1 MDEEDFLLL
10 DDEEDEETSP
20 PKSKSGS
27 VKTEKSS
34 PVNIISN
41 ISKTVG
47 EGFSQIPLKIKQSS
61 DMKKLLE
68 ERKNKII
75 PFAKSADSIL
85 DADLVADGTYEIEWG
100 INGMDCADCA
110 MKAKIA
116 VNRLPG
122 VHNVKVS
129 VTEGNVRFDL
139 DLSKGKVSRAN
150 SVLESLGHNPMI
162 TWQTVSGMTPTMV
175 ANNLG
180 IDRQVLRTVLLE
192 VPGMINVRFEDGKI
206 EFQKITFTSMKLKE
220 LSDERLQQLFGQ
232 DFKLQKST
240 ISKLR
245 PDQVQLL
252 SAVMII
258 PVLLGVI
265 AIGQLDYIPDFAALL
280 LSLIGISFAGF
291 PMFRSAIA
299 SIQNMFLGFQVLTS
313 LAVIGAMLM
322 QEYPE
327 ALIVTGL
334 VAFASHLEESALVRA
349 RNAMQGGL
357 DRLPRLAR
365 LSSST
370 QVSCCNDDS
379 CSSNVQKEPEACC
392 DDDSC
397 SSNVQKEPEACCAD
411 DSCSSNVKKESEACC
426 DDDSCDSNVEKTDS
440 EDDWLP
446 IEALEIGDI
455 VEIRSGEVVPVDGII
470 IEGSGAIDRA
480 PLTGEPIPVSIA
492 KGDFVEAGLVLVR
505 GPIIVSCEASGETTR
520 LASLIDLVRRY
531 REQPTRT
538 QTTIERFTAFWVP
551 FVLFGSL
558 LYGILTKDFV
568 TTLVLWVVSC
578 PCSLLLAAPVP
589 HATALSSASA
599 SGLVARGGD
608 VLESAASIELALL
621 DKTGTLT
628 TGHPKIGEFIC
639 TDKHKEA
646 DILAIVSALEK
657 RSNHPYAKAII
668 SLAEESG
675 IKPKK
680 VTGISDGDAGVS
692 GKLSGK
698 EIIFGRADWLLS
710 QGVEITEDIQKV
722 LDSSRKRGHGV
733 SVLSLSGKSVAAF
746 SFIHDDA
753 RDGVKEMVHALQ
765 EQGIIVEIL
774 SGDEQSSVESFAT
787 QLGIDPSICR
797 GNVDPEGKAQ
807 WVEERSKARST
818 LMAGDG
824 FNDAGALA
832 AANIGV
838 AVGSGDQV
846 NLEAADVL
854 IPGDDPRAI
863 VRLLELAKR
872 TRMVVNV
879 NIAISVVVTLILVL
893 TTLAGVNTSIAAGIA
908 IHEASVFLIIINGM
922 FVSSN
927 NTRRTTVLVDLMKD
941 LVNDLKEAFSVLL
954 GASNT
959 TA

>member
-1 MDEEDFLLL
+1 MDEEEFLLL
-10 DDEEDEETSP
+10 DDDEDELIISP
-20 PKSKSGS
+20 NDKSITDKV
-27 VKTEKSS
+27 VKNTPAE
-34 PVNIISN
+34 ILSN

-47 EGFSQIPLKIKQSS
+47 DSISQIPLKIKESS
-61 DMKKLLE
+61 DLKKSVKE
-68 ERKNKII
+68 KNDNII
-75 PFAKSADSIL
+75 SFAKSADKIL
-85 DADLVADGTYEIEWG
+85 DADLVVDGTYNIEWG
-100 INGMDCADCA
+100 IGGMDCADCA
-110 MKAKIA
+110 MKARKA

-122 VHNVKVS
+122 VNNVKIS
-129 VTEGNVRFDL
+129 VTEGIVRMDL
-139 DLSKGKVSRAN
+139 DLAKGKLSRAN
-150 SVLESLGHNPMI
+150 SVLESLGHNPEI
-162 TWQTVSGMTPTMV
+162 LWQSVSGLTPSRAAT
-175 ANNLG
+175 NLG
-180 IDRQVLRTVLLE
+180 IERKMLRTALLE

-206 EFQKITFTSMKLKE
+206 EFQRITFTSIKMKE
-220 LSDERLQQLFGQ
+220 ISNERLQQLLGS
-232 DFKLQKST
+232 DLKLEEST
-240 ISKLR
+240 TSKLR

-252 SAVMII
+252 SAVLTL
-258 PVLLGVI
+258 PLLAGVI
-265 AIGQLDYIPDFAALL
+265 AIDTLNSIPDSLAILL
-280 LSLIGISFAGF
+280 CLIGVSFAGF
-291 PMFRSAIA
+291 PMFKAAIA
-299 SIQNMFLGFQVLTS
+299 SIQNRVLGFQVLTS

-334 VAFASHLEESALVRA
+334 VAFASHLEESALVKA

-370 QVSCCNDDS
+370 ETS
-379 CSSNVQKEPEACC
+379 CC
-392 DDDSC
+392 DDDNCDSIVK
-397 SSNVQKEPEACCAD
+397 SVEA
-411 DSCSSNVKKESEACC
+411 NCC
-426 DDDSCDSNVEKTDS
+426 DDDTCDSNVKVSTS
-440 EDDWLP
+440 EDEWLP
-446 IEALEIGDI
+446 IESLAIGDI
-455 VEIRSGEVVPVDGII
+455 VEIRSGEIVPVDGVI

-480 PLTGEPIPVSIA
+480 PLTGEPIPISVI

-505 GPIIVSCEASGETTR
+505 GPILVRCEASGDTTR
-520 LASLIDLVRRY
+520 LSSLIDLVRSY
-531 REQPTRT
+531 REKPTRT
-538 QTTIERFTAFWVP
+538 QTTIERFTAIWVP
-551 FVLFGSL
+551 FVLVSSL
-558 LYGILTKDFV
+558 LYGALTKDFR
-568 TTLVLWVVSC
+568 TTLILWVVSC

-589 HATALSSASA
+589 HATALSTASA

-608 VLESAASIELALL
+608 VLESAASVELALL

-628 TGHPKIGEFIC
+628 TGHPKIGEFVC
-639 TDKHKEA
+639 TGKHKKDE
-646 DILAIVSALEK
+646 ILSMVCALEQ

-668 SLAEESG
+668 SLATESNVM
-675 IKPKK
+675 PKK
-680 VTGISDGDAGVS
+680 ITGISDGDAGVS
-692 GKLSGK
+692 GKISGQ
-698 EIIFGRADWLLS
+698 EIIFGRADWLIS
-710 QGVEITEDIQKV
+710 QGVEITDEIQSI
-722 LDSSRKRGHGV
+722 LDSSRKKGHGV

-753 RDGVKEMVHALQ
+753 REGVKEMVQMLQ

-774 SGDEQSSVESFAT
+774 SGDEQSSVESFAS

-807 WVEERSKARST
+807 WVEERSKARRT

-863 VRLLELAKR
+863 VRLLQLAKR
-872 TRMVVNV
+872 TKLIV
-879 NIAISVVVTLILVL
+879 NINITISVAITLILVL
-893 TTLAGVNTSIAAGIA
+893 TTLLNINQSIAAGIA

-927 NTRRTTVLVDLMKD
+927 NSGRTTVLIDLMKD
-941 LVNDLKEAFSVLL
+941 LAKDLKEAFVVLF
-954 GASNT
+954 ASNNT

>member
-1 MDEEDFLLL
+1 MGEEEFLLL
-10 DDEEDEETSP
+10 DDDEDELIISSND
-20 PKSKSGS
+20 KSITDKV
-27 VKTEKSS
+27 VKNTPAE
-34 PVNIISN
+34 ILSN

-47 EGFSQIPLKIKQSS
+47 DSISQIPLKMKESS
-61 DMKKLLE
+61 DLKKSVKE
-68 ERKNKII
+68 KNDNII
-75 PFAKSADSIL
+75 SFAKSADKIL
-85 DADLVADGTYEIEWG
+85 DADLVVDGTYNIEWG
-100 INGMDCADCA
+100 IGGMDCADCA
-110 MKAKIA
+110 MKARKA

-122 VHNVKVS
+122 VNNVKIS
-129 VTEGNVRFDL
+129 VTEGIVRMDL
-139 DLSKGKVSRAN
+139 DLAKGKLSRAN
-150 SVLESLGHNPMI
+150 SVLESLGHNPEI
-162 TWQTVSGMTPTMV
+162 LWQSVSGLTPSRAAT
-175 ANNLG
+175 NLG
-180 IDRQVLRTVLLE
+180 IERKMLRTALLE

-206 EFQKITFTSMKLKE
+206 EFQRITFTSIKMKE
-220 LSDERLQQLFGQ
+220 ISNERLQQLLGS
-232 DFKLQKST
+232 DLKLEEST
-240 ISKLR
+240 TSKLR

-252 SAVMII
+252 SAVLTL
-258 PVLLGVI
+258 PLLAGVI
-265 AIGQLDYIPDFAALL
+265 AIDTLNSIPDSLAILL
-280 LSLIGISFAGF
+280 CLIGVSFAGF
-291 PMFRSAIA
+291 PMFKAAIA
-299 SIQNMFLGFQVLTS
+299 SIQNRVLGFQVLTS

-334 VAFASHLEESALVRA
+334 VAFASHLEESALVKA

-370 QVSCCNDDS
+370 ETS
-379 CSSNVQKEPEACC
+379 CC
-392 DDDSC
+392 DDDNCDSIVK
-397 SSNVQKEPEACCAD
+397 SVEA
-411 DSCSSNVKKESEACC
+411 NCC
-426 DDDSCDSNVEKTDS
+426 DDDTCDSNVKVSTS
-440 EDDWLP
+440 EDEWLP
-446 IEALEIGDI
+446 IESLAIGDI
-455 VEIRSGEVVPVDGII
+455 VEIRSGEIVPVDGVI

-480 PLTGEPIPVSIA
+480 PLTGEPIPISVI

-505 GPIIVSCEASGETTR
+505 GPILVRCEASGDTTR
-520 LASLIDLVRRY
+520 LSSLIDLVRSY
-531 REQPTRT
+531 REKPTRT
-538 QTTIERFTAFWVP
+538 QTTIERFTAIWVP
-551 FVLFGSL
+551 FVLVSSL
-558 LYGILTKDFV
+558 LYGALTKDFR
-568 TTLVLWVVSC
+568 TTLILWVVSC

-589 HATALSSASA
+589 HATALSTASA

-608 VLESAASIELALL
+608 VLESAASVELALL

-628 TGHPKIGEFIC
+628 TGHPKIGEFVC
-639 TDKHKEA
+639 TGKHKKDE
-646 DILAIVSALEK
+646 ILSMVCALEQ

-668 SLAEESG
+668 SLATESNVM
-675 IKPKK
+675 PKK
-680 VTGISDGDAGVS
+680 ITGISDGDAGVS
-692 GKLSGK
+692 GKISGQ
-698 EIIFGRADWLLS
+698 EIIFGRADWLIS
-710 QGVEITEDIQKV
+710 QGVEITDEIQSI
-722 LDSSRKRGHGV
+722 LDSSRKKGHGV

-753 RDGVKEMVHALQ
+753 REGVKEMVQMLQ

-774 SGDEQSSVESFAT
+774 SGDEQSSVESFAS

-807 WVEERSKARST
+807 WVEERSKARRT

-863 VRLLELAKR
+863 VRLLQLAKR
-872 TRMVVNV
+872 TKLIV
-879 NIAISVVVTLILVL
+879 NINITISVAITLILVL
-893 TTLAGVNTSIAAGIA
+893 TTLLNINQSIAAGIA

-927 NTRRTTVLVDLMKD
+927 NSGRTAVLIDLMKD
-941 LVNDLKEAFSVLL
+941 LAKDLKEAFVVLFT
-954 GASNT
+954 SNNT

>member
-1 MDEEDFLLL
+1 MDEEEFLLL
-10 DDEEDEETSP
+10 DDDEDELIISP
-20 PKSKSGS
+20 NDKSITDKV
-27 VKTEKSS
+27 VKNTPAE
-34 PVNIISN
+34 ILSN

-47 EGFSQIPLKIKQSS
+47 DSISQIPLKMKESS
-61 DMKKLLE
+61 DLKKSVKE
-68 ERKNKII
+68 KNDNII
-75 PFAKSADSIL
+75 SFAKSADKIL
-85 DADLVADGTYEIEWG
+85 DADLVVDGTYNIEWG
-100 INGMDCADCA
+100 IGGMDCADCA
-110 MKAKIA
+110 MKARKA

-122 VHNVKVS
+122 VNNVKIS
-129 VTEGNVRFDL
+129 VTEGIVRMDL
-139 DLSKGKVSRAN
+139 DLAKGKLSRAN
-150 SVLESLGHNPMI
+150 SVLESLGHNPEI
-162 TWQTVSGMTPTMV
+162 LWQSVSGLTPSRAAT
-175 ANNLG
+175 NLG
-180 IDRQVLRTVLLE
+180 IERKMLRTALLE

-206 EFQKITFTSMKLKE
+206 EFQRITFTSIKMKE
-220 LSDERLQQLFGQ
+220 ISNERLQQLLGS
-232 DFKLQKST
+232 DLKLEEST
-240 ISKLR
+240 TSKLR

-252 SAVMII
+252 SAVLTL
-258 PVLLGVI
+258 PLLAGVI
-265 AIGQLDYIPDFAALL
+265 AIDTLNSIPDSLAILL
-280 LSLIGISFAGF
+280 CLIGVSFAGF
-291 PMFRSAIA
+291 PMFKAAIA
-299 SIQNMFLGFQVLTS
+299 SIQNRVLGFQVLTS

-334 VAFASHLEESALVRA
+334 VAFASHLEESALVKA

-370 QVSCCNDDS
+370 ETS
-379 CSSNVQKEPEACC
+379 CC
-392 DDDSC
+392 DDDNCDSIVK
-397 SSNVQKEPEACCAD
+397 SVEA
-411 DSCSSNVKKESEACC
+411 NCC
-426 DDDSCDSNVEKTDS
+426 DDDTCDSNVKVSTS
-440 EDDWLP
+440 EDEWLP
-446 IEALEIGDI
+446 IESLAIGDI
-455 VEIRSGEVVPVDGII
+455 VEIRSGEIVPVDGVI

-480 PLTGEPIPVSIA
+480 PLTGEPIPISVI

-505 GPIIVSCEASGETTR
+505 GPILVRCEASGDTTR
-520 LASLIDLVRRY
+520 LSSLIDLVRSY
-531 REQPTRT
+531 REKPTRT
-538 QTTIERFTAFWVP
+538 QTTIERFTAIWVP
-551 FVLFGSL
+551 FVLVSSL
-558 LYGILTKDFV
+558 LYGALTKDFR
-568 TTLVLWVVSC
+568 TTLILWVVSC

-589 HATALSSASA
+589 HATALSTASA

-608 VLESAASIELALL
+608 VLESAASVELALL

-628 TGHPKIGEFIC
+628 TGHPKIGEFVC
-639 TDKHKEA
+639 TGKHKKDE
-646 DILAIVSALEK
+646 ILSMVCALEQ

-668 SLAEESG
+668 SLATESNVM
-675 IKPKK
+675 PKK
-680 VTGISDGDAGVS
+680 ITGISDGDAGVS
-692 GKLSGK
+692 GKISGQ
-698 EIIFGRADWLLS
+698 EIIFGRADWLIS
-710 QGVEITEDIQKV
+710 QGVEITDEIQSI
-722 LDSSRKRGHGV
+722 LDSSRKKGHGV

-753 RDGVKEMVHALQ
+753 REGVKEMVQMLQ

-774 SGDEQSSVESFAT
+774 SGDEQSSVESFAS

-807 WVEERSKARST
+807 WVEERSKARRT

-863 VRLLELAKR
+863 VRLLQLAKR
-872 TRMVVNV
+872 TKLIV
-879 NIAISVVVTLILVL
+879 NINITISVAITLILVL
-893 TTLAGVNTSIAAGIA
+893 TTLLNINQSIAAGIA

-927 NTRRTTVLVDLMKD
+927 NSGRTTVLIDLMKD
-941 LVNDLKEAFSVLL
+941 LAKDLKEAFVVLF
-954 GASNT
+954 ASNNT

>member
-1 MDEEDFLLL
+1 MDEEEFLLL
-10 DDEEDEETSP
+10 DDDEDELIISSND
-20 PKSKSGS
+20 KSITDKV
-27 VKTEKSS
+27 VKNTPAE
-34 PVNIISN
+34 ILSN

-47 EGFSQIPLKIKQSS
+47 DSISQIPLKIKESS
-61 DMKKLLE
+61 DLKKSVKE
-68 ERKNKII
+68 KNDNII
-75 PFAKSADSIL
+75 SFAKSADKIL
-85 DADLVADGTYEIEWG
+85 DADLVVDGTYNIEWG
-100 INGMDCADCA
+100 IGGMDCADCA
-110 MKAKIA
+110 MKARKA

-122 VHNVKVS
+122 VNNVKIS
-129 VTEGNVRFDL
+129 VTEGIVRMDL
-139 DLSKGKVSRAN
+139 DLAKGKLSRAN
-150 SVLESLGHNPMI
+150 SVLESLGHNPEI
-162 TWQTVSGMTPTMV
+162 LWQSVSGLTPSRAAT
-175 ANNLG
+175 NLG
-180 IDRQVLRTVLLE
+180 IERKMLRTALLE

-206 EFQKITFTSMKLKE
+206 EFQRITFTSIKMKE
-220 LSDERLQQLFGQ
+220 ISNERLQQLLGS
-232 DFKLQKST
+232 DLKLEEST
-240 ISKLR
+240 TSKLR

-252 SAVMII
+252 SAVLTL
-258 PVLLGVI
+258 PLLAGVI
-265 AIGQLDYIPDFAALL
+265 AIDTLNSIPDSLAILL
-280 LSLIGISFAGF
+280 CLIGVSFAGF
-291 PMFRSAIA
+291 PMFKAAIA
-299 SIQNMFLGFQVLTS
+299 SIQNRVLGFQVLTS

-334 VAFASHLEESALVRA
+334 VAFASHLEESALVKA

-370 QVSCCNDDS
+370 ETS
-379 CSSNVQKEPEACC
+379 CC
-392 DDDSC
+392 DDDNCDSIVK
-397 SSNVQKEPEACCAD
+397 SVEA
-411 DSCSSNVKKESEACC
+411 NCC
-426 DDDSCDSNVEKTDS
+426 DDDTCDSNVKVSTS
-440 EDDWLP
+440 EDEWLP
-446 IEALEIGDI
+446 IESLAIGDI
-455 VEIRSGEVVPVDGII
+455 VEIRSGEIVPVDGVI

-480 PLTGEPIPVSIA
+480 PLTGEPIPISVI

-505 GPIIVSCEASGETTR
+505 GPILVRCEASGDTTR
-520 LASLIDLVRRY
+520 LSSLIDLVRSY
-531 REQPTRT
+531 REKPTRT
-538 QTTIERFTAFWVP
+538 QTTIERFTAIWVP
-551 FVLFGSL
+551 FVLVSSL
-558 LYGILTKDFV
+558 LYGALTKDFR
-568 TTLVLWVVSC
+568 TTLILWVVSC

-589 HATALSSASA
+589 HATALSTASA

-608 VLESAASIELALL
+608 VLESAASVELALL

-628 TGHPKIGEFIC
+628 TGHPKIGEFVC
-639 TDKHKEA
+639 TGKHKKDE
-646 DILAIVSALEK
+646 ILSMVCALEQ

-668 SLAEESG
+668 SLATESNVM
-675 IKPKK
+675 PKK
-680 VTGISDGDAGVS
+680 ITGISDGDAGVS
-692 GKLSGK
+692 GKISGQ
-698 EIIFGRADWLLS
+698 EIIFGRADWLIS
-710 QGVEITEDIQKV
+710 QGVEITDEIQSI
-722 LDSSRKRGHGV
+722 LDSSRKKGHGV

-753 RDGVKEMVHALQ
+753 REGVKEMVQMLQ

-774 SGDEQSSVESFAT
+774 SGDEQSSVESFAS

-807 WVEERSKARST
+807 WVEERSKARRT

-863 VRLLELAKR
+863 VRLLQLAKR
-872 TRMVVNV
+872 TKLIV
-879 NIAISVVVTLILVL
+879 NINITISVVITLILVL
-893 TTLAGVNTSIAAGIA
+893 TTLLNINQSIAAGIA

-927 NTRRTTVLVDLMKD
+927 NSGRTTVLIDLMKD
-941 LVNDLKEAFSVLL
+941 LAKDLKEAFVVLF
-954 GASNT
+954 ASNNT

>member
-1 MDEEDFLLL
+1 MDEEEFLLL
-10 DDEEDEETSP
+10 DDDEDELIISP
-20 PKSKSGS
+20 NDKSITDKV
-27 VKTEKSS
+27 VKNTPAE
-34 PVNIISN
+34 ILSN

-47 EGFSQIPLKIKQSS
+47 DSISQIPLKMKESS
-61 DMKKLLE
+61 DLKKSMKE
-68 ERKNKII
+68 KNDNII
-75 PFAKSADSIL
+75 SFAKSADKIL
-85 DADLVADGTYEIEWG
+85 DADLVVDGTYNIEWG
-100 INGMDCADCA
+100 IGGMDCADCA
-110 MKAKIA
+110 MKARKA

-122 VHNVKVS
+122 VNNVKVS
-129 VTEGNVRFDL
+129 VTEGIVRMDL
-139 DLSKGKVSRAN
+139 DLAKGKLSRAN
-150 SVLESLGHNPMI
+150 SVLESLGHNPEI
-162 TWQTVSGMTPTMV
+162 LWQSVSGLTPSRAAT
-175 ANNLG
+175 NLG
-180 IDRQVLRTVLLE
+180 IERKMLRTALLE

-206 EFQKITFTSMKLKE
+206 EFQRITFTSIKMKE
-220 LSDERLQQLFGQ
+220 ISNERLQQLLGS
-232 DFKLQKST
+232 DLKLEEST
-240 ISKLR
+240 TSKLR

-252 SAVMII
+252 SAVLTL
-258 PVLLGVI
+258 PLLAGVI
-265 AIGQLDYIPDFAALL
+265 AIDTLNSIPDSLAILL
-280 LSLIGISFAGF
+280 CLIGVSFAGF
-291 PMFRSAIA
+291 PMFKAAIA
-299 SIQNMFLGFQVLTS
+299 SIQNRVLGFQVLTS

-334 VAFASHLEESALVRA
+334 VAFASHLEESALVKA

-370 QVSCCNDDS
+370 ETS
-379 CSSNVQKEPEACC
+379 CC
-392 DDDSC
+392 DDDNCDSIVK
-397 SSNVQKEPEACCAD
+397 SVEA
-411 DSCSSNVKKESEACC
+411 NCC
-426 DDDSCDSNVEKTDS
+426 DDDTCDSNVKVSTS
-440 EDDWLP
+440 EDEWLP
-446 IEALEIGDI
+446 IESLAIGDI
-455 VEIRSGEVVPVDGII
+455 VEIRSGEIVPVDGVI

-480 PLTGEPIPVSIA
+480 PLTGEPIPISVI

-505 GPIIVSCEASGETTR
+505 GPILVRCEASGDTTR
-520 LASLIDLVRRY
+520 LSSLIDLVRSY
-531 REQPTRT
+531 REKPTRT
-538 QTTIERFTAFWVP
+538 QTTIERFTAIWVP
-551 FVLFGSL
+551 FVLVSSL
-558 LYGILTKDFV
+558 LYGALTKDFR
-568 TTLVLWVVSC
+568 TTLILWVVSC

-589 HATALSSASA
+589 HATALSTASA

-608 VLESAASIELALL
+608 VLESAASVELALL

-628 TGHPKIGEFIC
+628 TGHPKIGEFVC
-639 TDKHKEA
+639 TGKHKKDE
-646 DILAIVSALEK
+646 ILSMVCALEQ

-668 SLAEESG
+668 SLATESNVM
-675 IKPKK
+675 PKK
-680 VTGISDGDAGVS
+680 ITRISDGDAGVS
-692 GKLSGK
+692 GKISGQ
-698 EIIFGRADWLLS
+698 EIIFGRADWLIS
-710 QGVEITEDIQKV
+710 QGVEITDEIQSI
-722 LDSSRKRGHGV
+722 LDSSRKKGHGV

-753 RDGVKEMVHALQ
+753 REGVKEMVQMLQ

-774 SGDEQSSVESFAT
+774 SGDEQSSVESFAS

-807 WVEERSKARST
+807 WVEERSKARRT

-863 VRLLELAKR
+863 VRLLQLAKR
-872 TRMVVNV
+872 TKLIV
-879 NIAISVVVTLILVL
+879 NINITISVAITLILVL
-893 TTLAGVNTSIAAGIA
+893 TTLLNINQSIAAGIA

-927 NTRRTTVLVDLMKD
+927 NSGRTTVLIDLMKD
-941 LVNDLKEAFSVLL
+941 LAKDLKEAFVVLF
-954 GASNT
+954 ASNNT

>member
-1 MDEEDFLLL
+1 MDEEEFLLL
-10 DDEEDEETSP
+10 DDEEEVDTP
-20 PKSKSGS
+20 SK
-27 VKTEKSS
+27 EKFEMIKNGDSS
-34 PVNIISN
+34 WQKVGNAISN
-41 ISKTVG
+41 IP
-47 EGFSQIPLKIKQSS
+47 FKIKESS
-61 DMKKLLE
+61 DMKESIRNNIDNL
-68 ERKNKII
+68 I
-75 PFAKSADSIL
+75 PFAKSADSVL
-85 DADLVADGTYEIEWG
+85 DADLAVDGTYDIEWN
-100 INGMDCADCA
+100 INGMDCSDCA
-110 MKAKIA
+110 MKAKRA

-122 VHNVKVS
+122 VNSVNMS
-129 VTEGNVRFDL
+129 VTEGTVTLNL
-139 DLSKGKVSRAN
+139 DLARGNVSRAN
-150 SVLESLGHNPMI
+150 LVLQNLGHDPI
-162 TWQTVSGMTPTMV
+162 IPWQSVSGITPNR
-175 ANNLG
+175 AASNLG
-180 IDRQVLRTVLLE
+180 IERKVLRNTLLE
-192 VPGMINVRFEDGKI
+192 VPGIINVRFEEGKI
-206 EFQKITFTSMKLKE
+206 EFQRINFSSQKMKE
-220 LSDERLQQLFGQ
+220 ISDERLQQLLGNNLKFQ
-232 DFKLQKST
+232 TST
-240 ISKLR
+240 TSKLR
-245 PDQVQLL
+245 TDQVQLL
-252 SAVMII
+252 SAVFTI
-258 PVLLGVI
+258 PLLMGVI
-265 AIGQLDYIPDFAALL
+265 AINQLDYVPNVFALL
-280 LSLIGISFAGF
+280 LSLIGIAFAGF
-291 PMFRSAIA
+291 PMFKAAVA
-299 SIQNMFLGFQVLTS
+299 SIQNKFLGFQVLTS

-322 QEYPE
+322 QHYTE

-365 LSSST
+365 LSSS
-370 QVSCCNDDS
+370 D
-379 CSSNVQKEPEACC
+379 EE
-392 DDDSC
+392 
-397 SSNVQKEPEACCAD
+397 
-411 DSCSSNVKKESEACC
+411 
-426 DDDSCDSNVEKTDS
+426 
-440 EDDWLP
+440 WLP
-446 IEALEIGDI
+446 IEALNLGDI
-455 VEIRSGEVVPVDGII
+455 VEIRSGEIIPVDGII
-470 IEGSGAIDRA
+470 MDGSGAIDRA
-480 PLTGEPIPVSIA
+480 PLTGEPIPISIT

-505 GPIIVSCEASGETTR
+505 GPIIVSCKASGDQTR

-531 REQPTRT
+531 REKPTKT
-538 QTTIERFTAFWVP
+538 QTTIERFTSIWVP
-551 FVLFGSL
+551 FVLVFSL
-558 LYGILTKDFV
+558 LYGILTKDFNL
-568 TTLVLWVVSC
+568 TLVLWVVSC

-646 DILAIVSALEK
+646 DILGIVSALEQ

-668 SLAEESG
+668 SLAAESDA
-675 IKPKK
+675 KPKK
-680 VTGISDGDAGVS
+680 VTGINDGDAGVS

-698 EIIFGRADWLLS
+698 KIIFGRADWLIS
-710 QGVEITEDIQKV
+710 QGIEITEDIQKV
-722 LDSSRKRGHGV
+722 LDSSRKKGHGV

-753 RDGVKEMVHALQ
+753 RSGAKEMIQALQ

-787 QLGIDPSICR
+787 QIGIDPSICR
-797 GNVDPEGKAQ
+797 GNVDPEGKAK

-872 TRMVVNV
+872 TKMIVNI
-879 NIAISVVVTLILVL
+879 NIAISVTVTLLLVL
-893 TTLAGVNTSIAAGIA
+893 ATIAGENSSIAVGIA
-908 IHEASVFLIIINGM
+908 IHEASVFLVIINGM
-922 FVSSN
+922 FVTDN
-927 NTRRTTVLVDLMKD
+927 NTRRIGVLFDLMKGLAD
-941 LVNDLKEAFSVLL
+941 DLKEAFVVLFR
-954 GASNT
+954 GNNT

>member
-1 MDEEDFLLL
+1 MDEEEFLLL
-10 DDEEDEETSP
+10 DDDEDELIISSND
-20 PKSKSGS
+20 KSITDKV
-27 VKTEKSS
+27 VKNTPAE
-34 PVNIISN
+34 ILSN

-47 EGFSQIPLKIKQSS
+47 DSISQIPLKMKESS
-61 DMKKLLE
+61 DLKKSVKE
-68 ERKNKII
+68 KNDNII
-75 PFAKSADSIL
+75 SFAKSADKIL
-85 DADLVADGTYEIEWG
+85 DADLVVDGTYNIEWG
-100 INGMDCADCA
+100 IGGMDCADCA
-110 MKAKIA
+110 MKARKA

-122 VHNVKVS
+122 VNNVKVS
-129 VTEGNVRFDL
+129 VTEGIVRMDL
-139 DLSKGKVSRAN
+139 DLAKGKLSRAN
-150 SVLESLGHNPMI
+150 SVLESLGHNPEI
-162 TWQTVSGMTPTMV
+162 LWQSVSGLTPSRAAT
-175 ANNLG
+175 NLG
-180 IDRQVLRTVLLE
+180 IERKMLRTALLE

-206 EFQKITFTSMKLKE
+206 EFQRITFTSIKMKE
-220 LSDERLQQLFGQ
+220 ISNERLQQLLGS
-232 DFKLQKST
+232 DLKLEEST
-240 ISKLR
+240 TSKLR

-252 SAVMII
+252 SAVLTL
-258 PVLLGVI
+258 PLLAGVI
-265 AIGQLDYIPDFAALL
+265 AIDTLNSIPDSLAILL
-280 LSLIGISFAGF
+280 CLIGVSFAGF
-291 PMFRSAIA
+291 PMFKAAIA
-299 SIQNMFLGFQVLTS
+299 SIQNRVLGFQVLTS

-334 VAFASHLEESALVRA
+334 VAFASHLEESALVKA

-370 QVSCCNDDS
+370 ETS
-379 CSSNVQKEPEACC
+379 CC
-392 DDDSC
+392 DDDNCDSIVK
-397 SSNVQKEPEACCAD
+397 SVEA
-411 DSCSSNVKKESEACC
+411 NCC
-426 DDDSCDSNVEKTDS
+426 DDDTCDSNVKVSTS
-440 EDDWLP
+440 EDEWLP
-446 IEALEIGDI
+446 IESLAIGDI
-455 VEIRSGEVVPVDGII
+455 VEIRSGEIVPVDGVI

-480 PLTGEPIPVSIA
+480 PLTGEPIPISVI

-505 GPIIVSCEASGETTR
+505 GPILVRCEASGDTTR
-520 LASLIDLVRRY
+520 LSSLIDLVRSY
-531 REQPTRT
+531 REKPTRT
-538 QTTIERFTAFWVP
+538 QTTIERFTAIWVP
-551 FVLFGSL
+551 FVLVSSL
-558 LYGILTKDFV
+558 LYGALTKDFR
-568 TTLVLWVVSC
+568 TTLILWVVSC

-589 HATALSSASA
+589 HATALSTASA

-608 VLESAASIELALL
+608 VLESAASVELALL

-628 TGHPKIGEFIC
+628 TGHPKIGEFVC
-639 TDKHKEA
+639 TGKYKKDE
-646 DILAIVSALEK
+646 ILSMVCALEQ

-668 SLAEESG
+668 SLATESNVM
-675 IKPKK
+675 PKK
-680 VTGISDGDAGVS
+680 ITGISDGDAGVS
-692 GKLSGK
+692 GKISGQ
-698 EIIFGRADWLLS
+698 EIIFGRADWLIS
-710 QGVEITEDIQKV
+710 QGVEITDEIQSI
-722 LDSSRKRGHGV
+722 LDSSRKKGHGV

-753 RDGVKEMVHALQ
+753 REGVKEMVQMLQ

-774 SGDEQSSVESFAT
+774 SGDEQSSVESFAS

-807 WVEERSKARST
+807 WVEERSKARRT

-863 VRLLELAKR
+863 VRLLQLAKR
-872 TRMVVNV
+872 TKLIV
-879 NIAISVVVTLILVL
+879 NINITISVAITLILVL
-893 TTLAGVNTSIAAGIA
+893 TTLLNINQSIAAGIA

-927 NTRRTTVLVDLMKD
+927 NSGRTTVLIDLMKD
-941 LVNDLKEAFSVLL
+941 LAKDLKEAFVVLFT
-954 GASNT
+954 SNNT

>member
-1 MDEEDFLLL
+1 MDEEEFLLL
-10 DDEEDEETSP
+10 DDEEEVDTP
-20 PKSKSGS
+20 SK
-27 VKTEKSS
+27 EKFEMIKNGDSS
-34 PVNIISN
+34 WQKVGNAISN
-41 ISKTVG
+41 IP
-47 EGFSQIPLKIKQSS
+47 FKIKESS
-61 DMKKLLE
+61 DMKESIRNNIDNL
-68 ERKNKII
+68 I
-75 PFAKSADSIL
+75 PFAKSANLVL
-85 DADLVADGTYEIEWG
+85 DADLAVDGTYDIEWN
-100 INGMDCADCA
+100 INGMDCTDCA
-110 MKAKIA
+110 MKAKRA

-122 VHNVKVS
+122 VNSVNMS
-129 VTEGNVRFDL
+129 VTEGTVTLNL
-139 DLSKGKVSRAN
+139 DLARGTVSRAN
-150 SVLESLGHNPMI
+150 LVLQNLGHNPI
-162 TWQTVSGMTPTMV
+162 IPWQSVSGVTPNR
-175 ANNLG
+175 AASNLG
-180 IDRQVLRTVLLE
+180 IERKVLRNTLLE
-192 VPGMINVRFEDGKI
+192 VPGIINVRFEEGKI
-206 EFQKITFTSMKLKE
+206 EFQRINFSSQKMKE
-220 LSDERLQQLFGQ
+220 ISDERLQQLLGNNLKFQ
-232 DFKLQKST
+232 TST
-240 ISKLR
+240 TSKLR
-245 PDQVQLL
+245 TDQVQLL
-252 SAVMII
+252 SAVFTI
-258 PVLLGVI
+258 PLLMGVI
-265 AIGQLDYIPDFAALL
+265 AINQLDYVPNVFALL
-280 LSLIGISFAGF
+280 LSLIGIAFAGF
-291 PMFRSAIA
+291 PMFKAAVA
-299 SIQNMFLGFQVLTS
+299 SIQNKFLGFQVLTS

-322 QEYPE
+322 QHYTE

-365 LSSST
+365 LSSS
-370 QVSCCNDDS
+370 
-379 CSSNVQKEPEACC
+379 EE
-392 DDDSC
+392 
-397 SSNVQKEPEACCAD
+397 E
-411 DSCSSNVKKESEACC
+411 
-426 DDDSCDSNVEKTDS
+426 
-440 EDDWLP
+440 WLP
-446 IEALEIGDI
+446 IEALNLGDV
-455 VEIRSGEVVPVDGII
+455 VEIRSGEIIPVDGII
-470 IEGSGAIDRA
+470 MDGSGAIDRA
-480 PLTGEPIPVSIA
+480 PLTGEPIPISIT

-505 GPIIVSCEASGETTR
+505 GPIIVSCKASGDQTR

-531 REQPTRT
+531 REKPTKT
-538 QTTIERFTAFWVP
+538 QTTIERFTSIWVP
-551 FVLFGSL
+551 FVLVFSL
-558 LYGILTKDFV
+558 LYGILTKDFNL
-568 TTLVLWVVSC
+568 TLVLWVVSC

-646 DILAIVSALEK
+646 DILGIVSALEQ

-668 SLAEESG
+668 SLAAESDV
-675 IKPKK
+675 KPKK
-680 VTGISDGDAGVS
+680 VTGINDGDAGVS

-698 EIIFGRADWLLS
+698 EIIFGRADWLIS
-710 QGVEITEDIQKV
+710 QGIEITADIQKV
-722 LDSSRKRGHGV
+722 LDSSRKKGHGV

-753 RDGVKEMVHALQ
+753 RSGAKEMIQALQ

-787 QLGIDPSICR
+787 QIGIDPSICR
-797 GNVDPEGKAQ
+797 GNVDPEGKAK

-872 TRMVVNV
+872 TKMIVNI
-879 NIAISVVVTLILVL
+879 NIAISVTVTLLLVL
-893 TTLAGVNTSIAAGIA
+893 ATIAGENSSIAVGIA
-908 IHEASVFLIIINGM
+908 IHEASVFLVIINGM
-922 FVSSN
+922 FVTDN
-927 NTRRTTVLVDLMKD
+927 NTRRIGVLFDLMKGLAD
-941 LVNDLKEAFSVLL
+941 DLKEAFVVLFR
-954 GASNT
+954 GNNT

>member
-1 MDEEDFLLL
+1 MDEEEFLLL
-10 DDEEDEETSP
+10 DDDEDELIISSND
-20 PKSKSGS
+20 KSITDKV
-27 VKTEKSS
+27 VKNTPAE
-34 PVNIISN
+34 ILSN

-47 EGFSQIPLKIKQSS
+47 DSISQIPLKMKESS
-61 DMKKLLE
+61 DLKKSVKE
-68 ERKNKII
+68 KNDNII
-75 PFAKSADSIL
+75 SFAKSADKIL
-85 DADLVADGTYEIEWG
+85 DADLVVDGTYNIEWG
-100 INGMDCADCA
+100 IGGMDCADCA
-110 MKAKIA
+110 MKARKA

-122 VHNVKVS
+122 VNNVKIS
-129 VTEGNVRFDL
+129 VTEGIVRMDL
-139 DLSKGKVSRAN
+139 DLAKGKLSRAN
-150 SVLESLGHNPMI
+150 SVLESLGHNPEI
-162 TWQTVSGMTPTMV
+162 LWQSVSGLTPSRAAT
-175 ANNLG
+175 NLG
-180 IDRQVLRTVLLE
+180 IERKMLRTALLE

-206 EFQKITFTSMKLKE
+206 EFQRITFTSIKMKE
-220 LSDERLQQLFGQ
+220 ISNERLQQLLGS
-232 DFKLQKST
+232 DLKLEEST
-240 ISKLR
+240 TSKLR

-252 SAVMII
+252 SAVLTL
-258 PVLLGVI
+258 PLLAGVI
-265 AIGQLDYIPDFAALL
+265 AIDTLNSIPDSLAILL
-280 LSLIGISFAGF
+280 CLIGVSFAGF
-291 PMFRSAIA
+291 PMFKAAIA
-299 SIQNMFLGFQVLTS
+299 SIQNRVLGFQVLTS

-334 VAFASHLEESALVRA
+334 VAFASHLEESALVKA

-370 QVSCCNDDS
+370 ETS
-379 CSSNVQKEPEACC
+379 CC
-392 DDDSC
+392 DDDNCDSIVK
-397 SSNVQKEPEACCAD
+397 SVEA
-411 DSCSSNVKKESEACC
+411 NCC
-426 DDDSCDSNVEKTDS
+426 DDDTCDSNVKVSTS
-440 EDDWLP
+440 EDEWLP
-446 IEALEIGDI
+446 IESLAIGDI
-455 VEIRSGEVVPVDGII
+455 VEIRSGEIVPVDGVI

-480 PLTGEPIPVSIA
+480 PLTGEPIPISVI

-505 GPIIVSCEASGETTR
+505 GPILVRCEASGDTTR
-520 LASLIDLVRRY
+520 LSSLIDLVRSY
-531 REQPTRT
+531 REKPTRT
-538 QTTIERFTAFWVP
+538 QTTIERFTAIWVP
-551 FVLFGSL
+551 FVLVSSL
-558 LYGILTKDFV
+558 LYGALTKDFR
-568 TTLVLWVVSC
+568 TTLILWVVSC

-589 HATALSSASA
+589 HATALSTASA

-608 VLESAASIELALL
+608 VLESAASVELALL

-628 TGHPKIGEFIC
+628 TGHPKIGEFVC
-639 TDKHKEA
+639 TGKHKKDE
-646 DILAIVSALEK
+646 ILSMVCALEQ

-668 SLAEESG
+668 SLATESNVM
-675 IKPKK
+675 PKK
-680 VTGISDGDAGVS
+680 ITGISDGDAGVS
-692 GKLSGK
+692 GKISGQ
-698 EIIFGRADWLLS
+698 EIIFGRADWLIS
-710 QGVEITEDIQKV
+710 QGVEITDEIQSI
-722 LDSSRKRGHGV
+722 LDSSRKKGHGV

-753 RDGVKEMVHALQ
+753 REGVKEMVQMLQ

-774 SGDEQSSVESFAT
+774 SGDEQSSVESFAS

-807 WVEERSKARST
+807 WVEERSKARRT

-863 VRLLELAKR
+863 VRLLQLAKR
-872 TRMVVNV
+872 TKLIV
-879 NIAISVVVTLILVL
+879 NINITISVAITLILVL
-893 TTLAGVNTSIAAGIA
+893 TTLLNINQSIAAGIA

-927 NTRRTTVLVDLMKD
+927 NSGRTTVLIDLMKD
-941 LVNDLKEAFSVLL
+941 LAKDLKEAFVVLFT
-954 GASNT
+954 SNNT

>member
-1 MDEEDFLLL
+1 MDEEEFLLL
-10 DDEEDEETSP
+10 DDDEDELIISSND
-20 PKSKSGS
+20 KSITDKV
-27 VKTEKSS
+27 VKNTPAE
-34 PVNIISN
+34 ILSN

-47 EGFSQIPLKIKQSS
+47 DSISQIPLKMKESS
-61 DMKKLLE
+61 DLKKSVKE
-68 ERKNKII
+68 KNDNII
-75 PFAKSADSIL
+75 SFAKSADKIL
-85 DADLVADGTYEIEWG
+85 DADLVVDGTYNIEWG
-100 INGMDCADCA
+100 IGGMDCADCA
-110 MKAKIA
+110 MKARKA

-122 VHNVKVS
+122 VNNVKVS
-129 VTEGNVRFDL
+129 VTEGIVRMDL
-139 DLSKGKVSRAN
+139 DLAKGKLSRAN
-150 SVLESLGHNPMI
+150 SVLESLGHNPEI
-162 TWQTVSGMTPTMV
+162 LWQSVSGLTPSRAAT
-175 ANNLG
+175 NLG
-180 IDRQVLRTVLLE
+180 IERKMLRTALLE

-206 EFQKITFTSMKLKE
+206 EFQRITFTSIKMKE
-220 LSDERLQQLFGQ
+220 ISNERLQQLLGS
-232 DFKLQKST
+232 DLKLEEST
-240 ISKLR
+240 SSKLR

-252 SAVMII
+252 SAVLTL
-258 PVLLGVI
+258 PLLAGVI
-265 AIGQLDYIPDFAALL
+265 AIDTLNSIPDSLAIMLC
-280 LSLIGISFAGF
+280 LIGVSFAGF
-291 PMFRSAIA
+291 PMFKAAIA
-299 SIQNMFLGFQVLTS
+299 SIQNRVLGFQVLTS

-334 VAFASHLEESALVRA
+334 VAFASHLEESALVKA

-370 QVSCCNDDS
+370 ETS
-379 CSSNVQKEPEACC
+379 CC
-392 DDDSC
+392 DDDNCDSIVK
-397 SSNVQKEPEACCAD
+397 SVEA
-411 DSCSSNVKKESEACC
+411 NCC
-426 DDDSCDSNVEKTDS
+426 DDDTCDSNVKVSTS
-440 EDDWLP
+440 EDEWLP
-446 IEALEIGDI
+446 IESLAIGDI
-455 VEIRSGEVVPVDGII
+455 VEIRSGEIVPVDGVI

-480 PLTGEPIPVSIA
+480 PLTGEPIPISVI

-505 GPIIVSCEASGETTR
+505 GPILVRCEASGDTTR
-520 LASLIDLVRRY
+520 LSSLIDLVRSY
-531 REQPTRT
+531 REKPTRT
-538 QTTIERFTAFWVP
+538 QTTIERFTAIWVP
-551 FVLFGSL
+551 FVLVSSL
-558 LYGILTKDFV
+558 LYGALTKDFR
-568 TTLVLWVVSC
+568 TTLILWVVSC

-589 HATALSSASA
+589 HATALSTASA

-608 VLESAASIELALL
+608 VLESAASVELALL

-628 TGHPKIGEFIC
+628 TGHPKIGEFVC
-639 TDKHKEA
+639 TGKHKKDE
-646 DILAIVSALEK
+646 ILSMVCALEQ

-668 SLAEESG
+668 SLATESNVM
-675 IKPKK
+675 PKK
-680 VTGISDGDAGVS
+680 ITGISDGDAGVS
-692 GKLSGK
+692 GKISGQ
-698 EIIFGRADWLLS
+698 EIIFGRADWLIS
-710 QGVEITEDIQKV
+710 QGVEITDEIQSI
-722 LDSSRKRGHGV
+722 LDSSRKKGHGV

-753 RDGVKEMVHALQ
+753 REGVKEMVQMLQ

-774 SGDEQSSVESFAT
+774 SGDEQSSVESFAS

-807 WVEERSKARST
+807 WVEERSKARRT

-863 VRLLELAKR
+863 VRLLQLAKR
-872 TRMVVNV
+872 TKLIV
-879 NIAISVVVTLILVL
+879 NINITISVAITLILVL
-893 TTLAGVNTSIAAGIA
+893 TTLLNINQSIAAGIA

-927 NTRRTTVLVDLMKD
+927 NSGRTTVLIDLMKD
-941 LVNDLKEAFSVLL
+941 LAKDLKEAFVVLFT
-954 GASNT
+954 SNNT

>member
-1 MDEEDFLLL
+1 MDEEEFLLL
-10 DDEEDEETSP
+10 DDEEEVDTP
-20 PKSKSGS
+20 SK
-27 VKTEKSS
+27 EKFEMIKNGDSS
-34 PVNIISN
+34 WQKVGNAISN
-41 ISKTVG
+41 IP
-47 EGFSQIPLKIKQSS
+47 FKIKESS
-61 DMKKLLE
+61 DMKESIRNNIDNL
-68 ERKNKII
+68 I
-75 PFAKSADSIL
+75 PFAKSADSVL
-85 DADLVADGTYEIEWG
+85 DADLAVDGTYDIEWN
-100 INGMDCADCA
+100 INGMDCSDCA
-110 MKAKIA
+110 MKAKRA

-122 VHNVKVS
+122 VNSVNMS
-129 VTEGNVRFDL
+129 VTEGTVTLNL
-139 DLSKGKVSRAN
+139 DLARGNVSRAN
-150 SVLESLGHNPMI
+150 LVLQNLGHDPI
-162 TWQTVSGMTPTMV
+162 IPWQSVSGITPNR
-175 ANNLG
+175 AASNLG
-180 IDRQVLRTVLLE
+180 IERKVLRNTLLE
-192 VPGMINVRFEDGKI
+192 VPGIINVRFEEGKI
-206 EFQKITFTSMKLKE
+206 EFQRINFSSQKMKE
-220 LSDERLQQLFGQ
+220 ISDERLQQLLGNNLKFQ
-232 DFKLQKST
+232 TST
-240 ISKLR
+240 TSKLR
-245 PDQVQLL
+245 TDQVQLL
-252 SAVMII
+252 SAVFTI
-258 PVLLGVI
+258 PLLMGVI
-265 AIGQLDYIPDFAALL
+265 AINQLDYVPNVFALL
-280 LSLIGISFAGF
+280 LSLIGIAFAGF
-291 PMFRSAIA
+291 PMFKAAVA
-299 SIQNMFLGFQVLTS
+299 SIQNKFLGFQVLTS

-322 QEYPE
+322 QHYTE

-365 LSSST
+365 LSSS
-370 QVSCCNDDS
+370 
-379 CSSNVQKEPEACC
+379 EE
-392 DDDSC
+392 
-397 SSNVQKEPEACCAD
+397 E
-411 DSCSSNVKKESEACC
+411 
-426 DDDSCDSNVEKTDS
+426 
-440 EDDWLP
+440 WLP
-446 IEALEIGDI
+446 IEALNLGDV
-455 VEIRSGEVVPVDGII
+455 VEIRSGEIIPVDGII
-470 IEGSGAIDRA
+470 MDGSGAIDRA
-480 PLTGEPIPVSIA
+480 PLTGEPIPISIT

-505 GPIIVSCEASGETTR
+505 GPIIVSCKASGDQTR

-531 REQPTRT
+531 REKPTKT
-538 QTTIERFTAFWVP
+538 QTTIERFTSIWVP
-551 FVLFGSL
+551 FVLVFSL
-558 LYGILTKDFV
+558 LYGILTKDFNL
-568 TTLVLWVVSC
+568 TLVLWVVSC

-646 DILAIVSALEK
+646 DILGIVSALEQ

-668 SLAEESG
+668 SLAAESDV
-675 IKPKK
+675 KPKK
-680 VTGISDGDAGVS
+680 VTGINDGDAGVS

-698 EIIFGRADWLLS
+698 EIIFGRADWLIS
-710 QGVEITEDIQKV
+710 QGIEITEDIQKV
-722 LDSSRKRGHGV
+722 LDSSRKKGHGV

-753 RDGVKEMVHALQ
+753 RSGAKEMIQALQ

-787 QLGIDPSICR
+787 QIGIDPSICR
-797 GNVDPEGKAQ
+797 GNVDPEGKAK

-872 TRMVVNV
+872 TKMIVNI
-879 NIAISVVVTLILVL
+879 NIAISVTVTLLLVL
-893 TTLAGVNTSIAAGIA
+893 ATIAGENSSIAVGIA
-908 IHEASVFLIIINGM
+908 IHEASVFLVIINGM
-922 FVSSN
+922 FVTDN
-927 NTRRTTVLVDLMKD
+927 NTRRIGVLFDLMKGLAD
-941 LVNDLKEAFSVLL
+941 DLKEAFVVLFR
-954 GASNT
+954 GNNT

>member
-1 MDEEDFLLL
+1 MDEEEFLLL
-10 DDEEDEETSP
+10 DDDEDELIISP
-20 PKSKSGS
+20 NDKSITDKV
-27 VKTEKSS
+27 VKNTPAE
-34 PVNIISN
+34 ILSN

-47 EGFSQIPLKIKQSS
+47 DSISQIPLKMKESS
-61 DMKKLLE
+61 DLKKSVKE
-68 ERKNKII
+68 KNDNII
-75 PFAKSADSIL
+75 SFAKSADKIL
-85 DADLVADGTYEIEWG
+85 DADLVVDGTYNIEWG
-100 INGMDCADCA
+100 IGGMDCADCA
-110 MKAKIA
+110 MKARKA

-122 VHNVKVS
+122 VNNVKIS
-129 VTEGNVRFDL
+129 VTEGIVRMDL
-139 DLSKGKVSRAN
+139 DLAKGKLSRAN
-150 SVLESLGHNPMI
+150 SVLESLGHNPEI
-162 TWQTVSGMTPTMV
+162 LWQSVSGLTPSRAAT
-175 ANNLG
+175 NLG
-180 IDRQVLRTVLLE
+180 IERKMLRTALLE

-206 EFQKITFTSMKLKE
+206 EFQRITFTSIKMKE
-220 LSDERLQQLFGQ
+220 ISNERLQQLLGS
-232 DFKLQKST
+232 DLKLEEST
-240 ISKLR
+240 SSKLR

-252 SAVMII
+252 SAVLTL
-258 PVLLGVI
+258 PLLAGVI
-265 AIGQLDYIPDFAALL
+265 AIDTLNSIPDSLAIMLC
-280 LSLIGISFAGF
+280 LIGVSFAGF
-291 PMFRSAIA
+291 PMFKAAIA
-299 SIQNMFLGFQVLTS
+299 SIQNRVLGFQVLTS

-334 VAFASHLEESALVRA
+334 VAFASHLEESALVKA

-370 QVSCCNDDS
+370 ETS
-379 CSSNVQKEPEACC
+379 CC
-392 DDDSC
+392 DDDNCDSIVK
-397 SSNVQKEPEACCAD
+397 SVEA
-411 DSCSSNVKKESEACC
+411 NCC
-426 DDDSCDSNVEKTDS
+426 DDDTCDSNVKVSTS
-440 EDDWLP
+440 EDEWLP
-446 IEALEIGDI
+446 IESLAIGDI
-455 VEIRSGEVVPVDGII
+455 VEIRSGEIVPVDGVI

-480 PLTGEPIPVSIA
+480 PLTGEPIPISVI

-505 GPIIVSCEASGETTR
+505 GPILVRCEASGDTTR
-520 LASLIDLVRRY
+520 LSSLIDLVRSY
-531 REQPTRT
+531 REKPTRT
-538 QTTIERFTAFWVP
+538 QTTIERFTAIWVP
-551 FVLFGSL
+551 FVLVSSL
-558 LYGILTKDFV
+558 LYGALTKDFR
-568 TTLVLWVVSC
+568 TTLILWVVSC

-589 HATALSSASA
+589 HATALSTASA

-608 VLESAASIELALL
+608 VLESAASVELALL

-628 TGHPKIGEFIC
+628 TGHPKIGEFVC
-639 TDKHKEA
+639 TGKHKKDE
-646 DILAIVSALEK
+646 ILSMVCALEQ

-668 SLAEESG
+668 SLATESNVM
-675 IKPKK
+675 PKK
-680 VTGISDGDAGVS
+680 ITGISDGDAGVS
-692 GKLSGK
+692 GKISGQ
-698 EIIFGRADWLLS
+698 EIIFGRADWLIS
-710 QGVEITEDIQKV
+710 QGVEITDEIQSI
-722 LDSSRKRGHGV
+722 LDSSRKKGHGV

-753 RDGVKEMVHALQ
+753 REGVKEMVQMLQ

-774 SGDEQSSVESFAT
+774 SGDEQSSVESFAS

-807 WVEERSKARST
+807 WVEERSKARRT

-863 VRLLELAKR
+863 VRLLQLAKR
-872 TRMVVNV
+872 TKLIV
-879 NIAISVVVTLILVL
+879 NINITISVAITLILVL
-893 TTLAGVNTSIAAGIA
+893 TTLLNINQSIAAGIA

-927 NTRRTTVLVDLMKD
+927 NSGRTTVLIDLMKD
-941 LVNDLKEAFSVLL
+941 LAKDLKEAFVVLF
-954 GASNT
+954 ASNNT

>member
-1 MDEEDFLLL
+1 MDEEEFLLL
-10 DDEEDEETSP
+10 DDDEDELIISP
-20 PKSKSGS
+20 NDKSITDKV
-27 VKTEKSS
+27 VKNTPAE
-34 PVNIISN
+34 ILSN

-47 EGFSQIPLKIKQSS
+47 DSISQIPLKMKESS
-61 DMKKLLE
+61 DLKKSMKE
-68 ERKNKII
+68 KNDNII
-75 PFAKSADSIL
+75 SFAKSADKIL
-85 DADLVADGTYEIEWG
+85 DADLVVDGTYNIEWG
-100 INGMDCADCA
+100 IGGMDCADCA
-110 MKAKIA
+110 MKARKA

-122 VHNVKVS
+122 VNNVKVS
-129 VTEGNVRFDL
+129 VTEGIVRMDL
-139 DLSKGKVSRAN
+139 DLAKGKLSRAN
-150 SVLESLGHNPMI
+150 SVLESLGHNPEI
-162 TWQTVSGMTPTMV
+162 LWQSVSGLTPSRAAT
-175 ANNLG
+175 NLG
-180 IDRQVLRTVLLE
+180 IERKMLRTALLE

-206 EFQKITFTSMKLKE
+206 EFQRITFTSIKMKE
-220 LSDERLQQLFGQ
+220 ISNERLQQLLGS
-232 DFKLQKST
+232 DLKLEEST
-240 ISKLR
+240 TSKLR

-252 SAVMII
+252 SAVLTL
-258 PVLLGVI
+258 PLLAGVI
-265 AIGQLDYIPDFAALL
+265 AIDTLNSIPDSLAILL
-280 LSLIGISFAGF
+280 CLIGVSFAGF
-291 PMFRSAIA
+291 PMFKAAIA
-299 SIQNMFLGFQVLTS
+299 SIQNRVLGFQVLTS

-334 VAFASHLEESALVRA
+334 VAFASHLEESALVKA

-370 QVSCCNDDS
+370 ETS
-379 CSSNVQKEPEACC
+379 CC
-392 DDDSC
+392 DDDNCDSIVK
-397 SSNVQKEPEACCAD
+397 SVEA
-411 DSCSSNVKKESEACC
+411 NCC
-426 DDDSCDSNVEKTDS
+426 DDDTCDSNVKVSTS
-440 EDDWLP
+440 EDEWLP
-446 IEALEIGDI
+446 IESLAIGDI
-455 VEIRSGEVVPVDGII
+455 VEIRSGEIVPVDGVI

-480 PLTGEPIPVSIA
+480 PLTGEPIPISVI

-505 GPIIVSCEASGETTR
+505 GPILVRCEASGDTTR
-520 LASLIDLVRRY
+520 LSSLIDLVRSY
-531 REQPTRT
+531 REKPTRT
-538 QTTIERFTAFWVP
+538 QTTIERFTAIWVP
-551 FVLFGSL
+551 FVLVSSL
-558 LYGILTKDFV
+558 LYGALTKDFR
-568 TTLVLWVVSC
+568 TTLILWVVSC

-589 HATALSSASA
+589 HATALSTASA

-608 VLESAASIELALL
+608 VLESAASVELALL

-628 TGHPKIGEFIC
+628 TGHPKIGEFVC
-639 TDKHKEA
+639 TGKHKKDE
-646 DILAIVSALEK
+646 ILSMVCALEQ

-668 SLAEESG
+668 SLATESNVM
-675 IKPKK
+675 PKK
-680 VTGISDGDAGVS
+680 ITGISDGDAGVS
-692 GKLSGK
+692 GKISGQ
-698 EIIFGRADWLLS
+698 EIIFGRADWLIS
-710 QGVEITEDIQKV
+710 QGVEITDEIQSI
-722 LDSSRKRGHGV
+722 LDSSRKKGHGV

-753 RDGVKEMVHALQ
+753 REGVKEMVQMLQ

-774 SGDEQSSVESFAT
+774 SGDEQSSVESFAS

-807 WVEERSKARST
+807 WVEERSKARRT

-863 VRLLELAKR
+863 VRLLQLAKR
-872 TRMVVNV
+872 TKLIV
-879 NIAISVVVTLILVL
+879 NINITISVAITLILVL
-893 TTLAGVNTSIAAGIA
+893 TTLLNINQSIAAGIA

-927 NTRRTTVLVDLMKD
+927 NSGRTTVLIDLMKD
-941 LVNDLKEAFSVLL
+941 LAKDLKEAFVVLF
-954 GASNT
+954 ASNNT